1 MKHGKR
7 PPRAGRPGSGVPRPR
22 RFKKGD
28 RDRFGADKTSRL
40 HERGE
45 RVSATADGE
54 GGAGARRGRDGAH
67 FEKTPRTGRRD
78 EHAKAGAGALQ
89 YRGFGGGPARKGRR
103 FEPVDAPPSERRGTD
118 SRRDFRKGRRPD
130 RRADADIAPHS
141 DFRSEHGR
149 PGGGRDEDPR
159 AQRRGERTGALW
171 IYGRHAALAALRND
185 ARKIRR
191 VLAAESA
198 LEWLNEADLPPDR
211 RALIVR
217 TAPFEIDRAL
227 HDGAVHQGLA
237 VEVEALP
244 RARLRET
251 CAPDG
256 RNRPV
261 VVFDQITDP
270 HNIGAVLRSAAAFGA
285 CAVIFQD
292 RRTPPLAGA
301 LAKAAAGAVETVPAI
316 EVVNIARALEGLKD
330 LGYFCA
336 GLDGAATMT
345 IAEIPRDKP
354 VALVLG
360 AEGAGLRRLVGETCD
375 GLFRIPLD
383 SAMESLN
390 VSNAAAV
397 ALYEITRSPP

>member
-1 MKHGKR
+1 MG
-7 PPRAGRPGSGVPRPR
+7 
-22 RFKKGD
+22 
-28 RDRFGADKTSRL
+28 
-40 HERGE
+40 
-45 RVSATADGE
+45 ATADGE

-67 FEKTPRTGRRD
+67 FEKSPRTGRRD
-78 EHAKAGAGALQ
+78 EPAQAGAGARQ

-103 FEPVDAPPSERRGTD
+103 FEPVDAPPSERRGMD
-118 SRRDFRKGRRPD
+118 ARRDLQKGRRPD
-130 RRADADIAPHS
+130 RRADPDIAPQS
-141 DFRSEHGR
+141 ELRSEHGR
-149 PGGGRDEDPR
+149 PRGRGEG
-159 AQRRGERTGALW
+159 RRSDRPGERTGSLW

-198 LEWLNEADLPPDR
+198 LDWLNDADLPPDR

-336 GLDGAATMT
+336 GLDGDATMT
-345 IAEIPRDKP
+345 IGEIPRDKP

-375 GLFRIPLD
+375 GVFRIPLHP
-383 SAMESLN
+383 AMDSLN

-397 ALYEITRSPP
+397 ALYEISRSPA